1 MTKRRSYLGHEEEE
15 MKVKAKDV
23 PFLRKKGRIGKV

>member
-1 MTKRRSYLGHEEEE
+1 MTERRSYSGHEEEE

-23 PFLRKKGRIGKV
+23 PFLRRNGRTGKV